1 MPSYCD
7 VHFRTYRFPKWPYG
21 NAPFP
26 DNTKYKLLAIDPAI
40 LYHYELW
47 ALKWAL
53 SIAGKSSYPMRSPLF
68 MLFPDVHILFFP
80 GEKHPIQKPWWKV
93 GDETM
98 VKDHC
103 EKMGVFQTGK
113 RITIASIVLGINYSD
128 SIIYVGLQ
136 CSNVIQTCFYSWG
149 AKNMVKEMQKIIL
162 LATFQLKLDS
172 QNSPEIQK
180 STVASTRESRNL
192 KKILRRPSRRWSC
205 DKVPGYQVYGG
216 NSGSLHIYIYIL

>member
-1 MPSYCD
+1 MSTVHLPKCLAKGFGPCPIPMLVGDISIFARWTSQLSRTNPHESCIIFTASRTTLQKWNHYVVLRMPSYCD

-47 ALKWAL
+47 VLKWAL

-68 MLFPDVHILFFP
+68 MLFPDVHILFFL
-80 GEKHPIQKPWWKV
+80 GEKNPIQKPWWKV

-103 EKMGVFQTGK
+103 EKMGGV
-113 RITIASIVLGINYSD
+113 
-128 SIIYVGLQ
+128 
-136 CSNVIQTCFYSWG
+136 SNGEDDYYC
-149 AKNMVKEMQKIIL
+149 
-162 LATFQLKLDS
+162 
-172 QNSPEIQK
+172 
-180 STVASTRESRNL
+180 
-192 KKILRRPSRRWSC
+192 
-205 DKVPGYQVYGG
+205 
-216 NSGSLHIYIYIL
+216 

>member
-1 MPSYCD
+1 MK
-7 VHFRTYRFPKWPYG
+7 KW
-21 NAPFP
+21 
-26 DNTKYKLLAIDPAI
+26 
-40 LYHYELW
+40 
-47 ALKWAL
+47 
-53 SIAGKSSYPMRSPLF
+53 
-68 MLFPDVHILFFP
+68 
-80 GEKHPIQKPWWKV
+80 
-93 GDETM
+93 
-98 VKDHC
+98 
-103 EKMGVFQTGK
+103 GVFQTGK

-149 AKNMVKEMQKIIL
+149 AKNMAKEMQKILL

-216 NSGSLHIYIYIL
+216 NSGSIYIYYRYIYRYIDIYIYMYIYLYIVYIYICRYIYIYVYIYISGSIDGGFRFVIGVPLVIIHPTSRIFPEI